1 MKFRKW
7 RLLTAFVSNLLGAAA
22 GEAFEA
28 KVVFK
33 ASGDPVSGA
42 EVTVLT
48 SNVTQITT
56 ADGTFRWEPT
66 PVLPFEVL
74 VVLPG
79 GRYMRPFTVDAI
91 PTDGPVVIEV
101 EPIAEESVIV
111 TAGAAPQIEA
121 TPANGTTIVP
131 KADIESRQ
139 PFNLTQTVENVAG
152 VSSVSEGQAAV
163 PAIRGLARGRSL
175 ILIDGAR
182 VSSER
187 RVGPSATFMDPFVLD
202 GVEVA
207 RGPGSVAY
215 GSDAF
220 GGVIAARTLGVAVG
234 APLKVTAIG
243 SYGVGI
249 PGGSVGA
256 SVASP
261 LGKDGGI
268 LVAGHYRSYGNWDSP
283 DGEVFNSGFRDSGVL
298 VRGSYDLGVGTLTAG
313 WQGDYGRDIDR
324 PRNNST
330 TVRFYYPEENSSR
343 FTLAWETEPVAGFS
357 RIAFIGLI
365 DSYDQITNQYRFATD
380 ENPAT
385 LEQADVSANDFQAR
399 AFAERFIWR
408 VRLEVGVDINGRY
421 NLHALDN
428 FVRYTLP
435 PEERSNVSVD
445 NAHRTDAAGYL
456 TAEMAFIPQVTL
468 AGGVRYDS
476 VTTENQG
483 GYFGDVSTSN
493 GEPSGSAALTLGSF
507 GGFSATGQFSHGFR
521 DPVLSDR
528 YFRGPSGRGFITG
541 NPFLV
546 PETSDQWDVALRYSA
561 GCFRTAFY
569 MYDYTIHHYIERYA
583 GENPDDFFC
592 RNRGEARLRGLELEA
607 QVDLPQGFAVALAGQ
622 IERGETVD
630 DDRPLDDIPPE
641 SLNLQLR
648 KQLGPAFVQAR
659 GVVYANDDH
668 PGPTER
674 ARPGYGL
681 LDLGAGYSFAEFFEV
696 QAYVRNVLD
705 KTYLITPDARAVPAP
720 GISATFT
727 GFVRF

>member
-1 MKFRKW
+1 MKSRKL
-7 RLLTAFVSNLLGAAA
+7 RFLAALVSNLLGAAA
-22 GEAFEA
+22 AGAFEA
-28 KVVFK
+28 RVVFK
-33 ASGDPVSGA
+33 ASGDPVAGA

-48 SNVTQITT
+48 SNVTQITSS
-56 ADGTFRWEPT
+56 DGRFSWAPN
-66 PVLPFEVL
+66 PVPPFEVL

-79 GRYMRPFTVDAI
+79 GRYMRPFTVAEI
-91 PTDGPVVIEV
+91 PADGLVVIEV

-111 TAGAAPQIEA
+111 TAGAAPTIEA
-121 TPANGTTIVP
+121 TPASGTTIVP

-139 PFNLTQTVENVAG
+139 PFNLTQAVENVAG
-152 VSSVSEGQAAV
+152 VSSVSEGQAGV

-187 RVGPSATFMDPFVLD
+187 RVGPSGTYVDPFVLD

-234 APLKVTAIG
+234 APLKVSAIG

-249 PGGSVGA
+249 PGGSAGA
-256 SVASP
+256 SVSAP
-261 LGKDGGI
+261 IGKDGGI

-283 DGEVFNSGFRDSGVL
+283 EGEVDNSGFRDSGVL
-298 VRGSYDLGVGTLTAG
+298 VRSSYDLGVGTLTAA

-365 DSYDQITNQYRFATD
+365 GSYDQITNQYRFATG
-380 ENPAT
+380 ENPAS
-385 LEQADVSANDFQAR
+385 LEQADVSADDFQAR
-399 AFAERFIWR
+399 AFAERFIGP

-445 NAHRTDAAGYL
+445 DARRTDAAGYL
-456 TAEMAFIPQVTL
+456 TAEMAFLPQLTL
-468 AGGVRYDS
+468 SGGVRYDS
-476 VTTENQG
+476 VTSENVG
-483 GYFGDVSTSN
+483 GYFGDLSTSN
-493 GEPSGSAALTLGSF
+493 DAVSGSVALTAGSF
-507 GGFSATGQFSHGFR
+507 GGFSVTGQFSHGFR

-546 PETSDQWDVALRYSA
+546 PETSDQWDLSFRYTA
-561 GCFRTAFY
+561 GRFRTAFY
-569 MYDYTIHHYIERYA
+569 MYDYTIHDLIERYA
-583 GENPDDFFC
+583 GDNPDDFFF
-592 RNRGEARLRGLELEA
+592 RNRGEAHLQGLELEA
-607 QVDLPQGFAVALAGQ
+607 QVDLPEGFAVAVAGQ

-630 DDRPLDDIPPE
+630 DDLPLDDIPPE

-659 GVVYANDDH
+659 GVIYANDDH

-681 LDLGAGYSFAEFFEV
+681 LDLGAGYSFAEYFEL

-705 KTYLITPDARAVPAP
+705 KAYLVSPDARAVLAP